1 MMEALN
7 EITTTGAPGIVTA
20 IGMGTVFL
28 CLLLLY
34 VTTRVI
40 GNSLARL
47 TAPAAAAPST
57 EAVESAES
65 RSEYDDLA
73 VPATAVG
80 STAPEEALIAAMT
93 LALARHRSSRMRP
106 AVSASGG
113 VDPWKMA
120 GRIRTLRD
128 K

>member
-1 MMEALN
+1 MMESLN
-7 EITTTGAPGIVTA
+7 EVATTGAPGIVTA

-34 VTTRVI
+34 VMTRVI

-47 TAPAAAAPST
+47 TAPAVETPAAGP
-57 EAVESAES
+57 VEPAES
-65 RSEYDDLA
+65 VSEYDA
-73 VPATAVG
+73 VTVSATPAG
-80 STAPEEALIAAMT
+80 SAAPQAALVAAMT

-106 AVSASGG
+106 AAGTSGG